1 MKKMKIRRITRI
13 RDRAKRV
20 YVRRLQQAGKI
31 RVYELD
37 GYLAYDS
44 DELKLWHKTAK
55 VGRPIK
61 KQTIKVEKG
70 D

>member
-1 MKKMKIRRITRI
+1 MKIRRITRI

-20 YVRRLQQAGKI
+20 YVRRLQQKGKI
-31 RVYELD
+31 KVYELD

-44 DELKLWHKTAK
+44 DELKVWYKTAK

-61 KQTIKVEKG
+61 KQTIKVERGK
-70 D
+70 